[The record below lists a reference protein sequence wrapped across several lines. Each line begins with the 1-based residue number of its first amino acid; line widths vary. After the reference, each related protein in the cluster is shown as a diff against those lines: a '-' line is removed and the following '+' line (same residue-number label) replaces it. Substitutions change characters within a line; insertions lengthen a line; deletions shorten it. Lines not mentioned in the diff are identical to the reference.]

1 MRTRRQFLQATAQGL
16 LLARAGLAM
25 ADLPAGTITSASLE
39 TLPGKRALIKRSFR
53 PPNYETPLA
62 AFRDTLTPNDAFF
75 VRWHLANIP
84 EVAAADW
91 RLSVGGDAA
100 AKPYELTLATLRAE
114 FEPVELVAVCQCAG
128 LRRGLVEPHAPG
140 VEWGNGA
147 VGNARW
153 KGVRLRDI
161 LARAGIAK
169 DAVEVS
175 FQGGDRAPLEA
186 TPAFVKSVPAWKA
199 MDDTTILAYEMNGAP
214 LPHWNGFPA
223 RMVVAGWMATYW
235 TKQVTSIRALGTPL
249 GSFWMKTAYRVPKGR
264 YPLVDRF
271 VSQEAETTTPVTEIP
286 VNSLLTSHA
295 AGERVAA
302 GRPVVLRGIA
312 WDSGAGVRR
321 VLVSTDDG
329 RSFLPASL
337 GEDLGRYSFRPW
349 EFAFTPRARG
359 SVGVLVVASNAQG
372 VGQPSEWIPNPSGY
386 HNNVVTRTTLEVA

>member
-1 MRTRRQFLQATAQGL
+1 MRTRRQFLEVAAKGL
-16 LLARAGLAM
+16 LLARTGFAA
-25 ADLPAGTITSASLE
+25 ADLPSGTIASASLE
-39 TLPGKRALIKRSFR
+39 TLPGKRALIKRSYR

-62 AFRDTLTPNDAFF
+62 AFRDTLTPNEAFF

-100 AKPYELTLATLRAE
+100 AKPYELTLAELRSD

-128 LRRGLVEPHAPG
+128 VRRGLVDPHAPG
-140 VEWGNGA
+140 VQWGVGA
-147 VGNARW
+147 MGNARW
-153 KGVRLRDI
+153 KGVRLRDL

-186 TPAFVKSVPAWKA
+186 TPPFVKSLPAWKA
-199 MDDTTILAYEMNGAP
+199 MDDTTLVAYEMNGAP
-214 LPHWNGFPA
+214 LPHWNGYPA

-235 TKQVTSIRALGTPL
+235 TKQVTTIRALAAPFAG
-249 GSFWMKTAYRVPKGR
+249 FWMKSAYRVPKGR

-271 VSQEAETTTPVTEIP
+271 VSQEAESTTPVTEIP

-295 AGERVAA
+295 DGERVAA
-302 GRPVVLRGIA
+302 GRAIVLRGIA
-312 WDSGAGVRR
+312 WDGGAGVRR
-321 VLVSTDDG
+321 VLVSVDEG
-329 RSFLPASL
+329 RSFLPATL

-349 EFAFTPRARG
+349 ELAFTPRTRG
-359 SVGVLVVASNAQG
+359 SLAVMVVASNAQG
-372 VGQPSEWIPNPSGY
+372 VGQPFEWAPNPSGY